1 MVLWVQIENV
11 FSLLNEGSQNTKEV
25 NLNIIRKTS
34 AKMIE
39 REHSMH
45 RIFYVKIR
53 NLGNLNEN
61 LLWNAFLWIWAFLKT
76 FCCCWCSIYNNGD
89 LYYKECICWLYNLS
103 QFSTLCIKESKPYL
117 FPSSW
122 IHSYDCTW
130 CIINICKIKSD
141 L

>member
-61 LLWNAFLWIWAFLKT
+61 LL
-76 FCCCWCSIYNNGD
+76 
-89 LYYKECICWLYNLS
+89 
-103 QFSTLCIKESKPYL
+103 
-117 FPSSW
+117 
-122 IHSYDCTW
+122 
-130 CIINICKIKSD
+130 
-141 L
+141 